1 MLAAA
6 PRRVLVVEDDA
17 KIAQLLLDYLRS
29 EGFEASAVADGQLAL
44 RQIEDAPP
52 SVIVLDLMLPGLDG
66 ISVCKAVR
74 RFSEVPILMLTARI
88 EVMEVGLQAIA
99 LHEEAL
105 SKRMLAGVQQVCCKL
120 PVV

>member
-17 KIAQLLLDYLRS
+17 KIAQVLLDYLRS